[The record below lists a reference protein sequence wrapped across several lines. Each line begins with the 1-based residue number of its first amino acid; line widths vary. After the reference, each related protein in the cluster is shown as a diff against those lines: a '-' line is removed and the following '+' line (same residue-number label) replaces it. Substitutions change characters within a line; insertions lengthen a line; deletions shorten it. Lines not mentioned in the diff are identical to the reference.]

1 MASLNLSTAYN
12 RTFFMVSSADH
23 ISPATGISPS
33 VTISK
38 NTASFA
44 SAAGNVSEIGSGWY
58 WVALTTVD
66 TNTSGDLAY
75 HITGSGADNTDF
87 NDQIG
92 VTTSVNVTQWSGGN
106 VTASTSGIPDVNA
119 KNINNVAA
127 ATPGA
132 AGGILIS
139 GSNAGTTTFGNITVT
154 GTTTTTI
161 TGNITGNL
169 SGNVGNVTGTAA
181 VNASQVNGNATSA
194 TNLAITTRDVL
205 RGTVTTGGNTTSIP
219 TSALTGATVGSVN
232 QFGNRTILFDS
243 NTTTTGLQGAV
254 ASISASTNS
263 ATPTFTV
270 STLPASP
277 VSGDTFSI
285 I

>member
-1 MASLNLSTAYN
+1 M
-12 RTFFMVSSADH
+12 
-23 ISPATGISPS
+23 
-33 VTISK
+33 
-38 NTASFA
+38 
-44 SAAGNVSEIGSGWY
+44 
-58 WVALTTVD
+58 
-66 TNTSGDLAY
+66 
-75 HITGSGADNTDF
+75 
-87 NDQIG
+87 
-92 VTTSVNVTQWSGGN
+92 
-106 VTASTSGIPDVNA
+106 
-119 KNINNVAA
+119 
-127 ATPGA
+127 
-132 AGGILIS
+132 
-139 GSNAGTTTFGNITVT
+139 
-154 GTTTTTI
+154 
-161 TGNITGNL
+161 

>member
-106 VTASTSGIPDVNA
+106 VTAATSGIPDVNA

-263 ATPTFTV
+263 VTPTFTV